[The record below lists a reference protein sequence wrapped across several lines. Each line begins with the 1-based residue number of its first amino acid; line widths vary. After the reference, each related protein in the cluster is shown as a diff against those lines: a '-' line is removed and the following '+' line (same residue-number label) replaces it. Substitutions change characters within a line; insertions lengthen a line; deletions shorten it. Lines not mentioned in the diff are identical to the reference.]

1 MNKISRAGKLL
12 KEIYETLEIK
22 KERTVMK
29 RIRKLTTAFLVI
41 ALLVTSLMAVPV
53 LADDAPVLP
62 DAPEIVRLAGDSSR
76 MSIISVNPRKRGK
89 PILPSE

>member
-1 MNKISRAGKLL
+1 M

-41 ALLVTSLMAVPV
+41 ALLVTSLVSVPA
-53 LADDAPVLP
+53 LAEDDDYDKV
-62 DAPEIVRLAGDSSR
+62 IRLAGASR
-76 MSIISVNPRKRGK
+76 YLTAVEVSK
-89 PILPSE
+89 